1 MKTARDYNIEVW
13 NEYWKYFDYY
23 DKHEFGVMAAEW
35 LEIVDFQ
42 VDEDIIKVLLDEF
55 AVYEE
60 AVQRTRWSDCMISI
74 IQLGDR
80 YFRLE
85 WNRGLTEYQD
95 NYYFNKFV
103 EVEMIEKVI
112 TQTVIEWKEKSKC

>member
-13 NEYWKYFDYY
+13 NEFWKYFDYY
-23 DKHEFGVMAAEW
+23 DKHEMSLMVLEW
-35 LEIVDFQ
+35 LESINFQ
-42 VDEDIIKVLLDEF
+42 IEEEVIQILLSEFTVHEEDV
-55 AVYEE
+55 A
-60 AVQRTRWSDCMISI
+60 RTRWSDCMVSI

-85 WNRGLTEYQD
+85 WDRGLTEYQD
-95 NYYFNKFV
+95 NYYFNKFT
-103 EVEMIEKVI
+103 EVEKVEKVV